1 MPIRS
6 IEEIDI
12 EGRRILIRVDFNV
25 PIHEGRIT
33 DRERIEAALP
43 TLKNALNRNAHV
55 ILASHL
61 GRPQGKPVPEL
72 SLKPVARELS
82 SLLKRPVMM
91 APGVIGPDVTAMVE
105 RVGPSEVLMLEN
117 LRFHPGETANDP
129 AFAKAIASYSHVYIN
144 DAFGVCHRAH
154 ASIDAVPR
162 LFKDKGAGA
171 LLQKEIEYLRLKLL
185 QPRRP
190 FVVIFGGAKV
200 DEKIAPILT
209 MLDRATHVIIGGAMA
224 YTFLAAQGYTTG
236 SSLVSDESRIEECRR
251 ILAAA
256 EAKGVEILL
265 PTDHLVSRRMQAN
278 ARAQRIDNIDIP
290 KDLMGLDIG
299 PATVERYVQLIE
311 RAQTVIWNGPM
322 GKFEYDAFSGG
333 TVAVARA
340 VANNKQLT
348 IVGGGDTIAA
358 LKTAGVK
365 RGISHVSTGGG
376 AMLNFLANKSMPGIE
391 AIEY

>member
-1 MPIRS
+1 M
-6 IEEIDI
+6 
-12 EGRRILIRVDFNV
+12 
-25 PIHEGRIT
+25 
-33 DRERIEAALP
+33 
-43 TLKNALNRNAHV
+43 
-55 ILASHL
+55 
-61 GRPQGKPVPEL
+61 
-72 SLKPVARELS
+72 
-82 SLLKRPVMM
+82 
-91 APGVIGPDVTAMVE
+91 
-105 RVGPSEVLMLEN
+105 
-117 LRFHPGETANDP
+117 
-129 AFAKAIASYSHVYIN
+129 
-144 DAFGVCHRAH
+144 
-154 ASIDAVPR
+154 
-162 LFKDKGAGA
+162 GA
-171 LLQKEIEYLRLKLL
+171 
-185 QPRRP
+185 
-190 FVVIFGGAKV
+190 
-200 DEKIAPILT
+200 
-209 MLDRATHVIIGGAMA
+209 
-224 YTFLAAQGYTTG
+224 
-236 SSLVSDESRIEECRR
+236 SLVSEEAKIEECRR

-278 ARAQRIDNIDIP
+278 ARAQRIDAIDIP

-299 PATVERYVQLIE
+299 PATAERYVQLIE

-322 GKFEYDAFSGG
+322 GKFEFDAFSGG